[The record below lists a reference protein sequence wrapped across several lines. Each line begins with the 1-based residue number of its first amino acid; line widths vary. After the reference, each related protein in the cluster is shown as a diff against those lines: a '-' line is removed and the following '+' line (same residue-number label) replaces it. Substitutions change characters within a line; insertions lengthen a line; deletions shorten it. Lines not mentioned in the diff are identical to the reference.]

1 MVGGQVNP
9 IISIIIDNN
18 NNNNNNNDNIPLNG
32 FHPGRGTPLKEA
44 ARDVP
49 LDGVMWTFSSAPTWE
64 IGAETPPGGGTWVNV
79 CWVCAAGLSEP
90 LPHYSL
96 FFGQL

>member
-1 MVGGQVNP
+1 MNNKPIAPQKTVVVERNKKIWLCQCRQVIQQQTFP
-9 IISIIIDNN
+9 
-18 NNNNNNNDNIPLNG
+18 
-32 FHPGRGTPLKEA
+32 A
-44 ARDVP
+44 V
-49 LDGVMWTFSSAPTWE
+49 LDC
-64 IGAETPPGGGTWVNV
+64 TWVNV